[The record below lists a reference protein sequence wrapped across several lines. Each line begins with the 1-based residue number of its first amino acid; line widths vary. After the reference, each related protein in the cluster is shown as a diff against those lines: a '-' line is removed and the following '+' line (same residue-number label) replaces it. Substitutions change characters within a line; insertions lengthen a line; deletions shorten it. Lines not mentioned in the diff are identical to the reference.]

1 MNSEVMI
8 FDIVD
13 QNCVV
18 YNISLSHNLDL
29 VILYPVFYRNDL
41 ESQGLGWLGQLI
53 PFSGLKVGGSSQL
66 ANEEEA
72 WLTWLCSQKTISR
85 KLTNQ
90 EMSKILE
97 HYHECV
103 VVRVEKKSIENG
115 A

>member
-29 VILYPVFYRNDL
+29 VILYPIFYRNDL

-85 KLTNQ
+85 NIHKR
-90 EMSKILE
+90 KGGD
-97 HYHECV
+97 V
-103 VVRVEKKSIENG
+103 VD
-115 A
+115 